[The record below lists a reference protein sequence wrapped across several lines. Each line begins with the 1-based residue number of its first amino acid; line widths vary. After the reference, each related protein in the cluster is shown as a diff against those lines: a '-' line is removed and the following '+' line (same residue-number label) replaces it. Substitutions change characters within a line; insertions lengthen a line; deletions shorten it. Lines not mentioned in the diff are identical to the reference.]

1 MIARIKTISFAV
13 LVAALI
19 ITMALMLANVEF
31 YGLLSVYVFLVLWSL
46 QKVFLWYIGDDF
58 GIAVQ
63 LKIKKEA
70 PKVLRFLGL
79 MFVCFVFYIAVKG
92 LFEHVST

>member
-1 MIARIKTISFAV
+1 MIARIKAISFGV

-19 ITMALMLANVEF
+19 ITFALIVANVEF
-31 YGLLSVYVFLVLWSL
+31 YGLLSLYVFMVLWSL
-46 QKVFLWYIGDDF
+46 DKVFLWYVGDDF

-63 LKIKKEA
+63 LKIKKDA
-70 PKVLRFLGL
+70 PKAIRFLGL
-79 MFVCFVFYIAVKG
+79 IFVFFVFYIAVQG

>member
-13 LVAALI
+13 LVVTLI

-31 YGLLSVYVFLVLWSL
+31 YGLLSLYIFMTLWSL
-46 QKVFLWYIGDDF
+46 QKVFLWYVGDDF

-63 LKIKKEA
+63 LKIKKDA
-70 PKVLRFLGL
+70 PKVIRFLGL
-79 MFVCFVFYIAVKG
+79 IFACFVFYIAVKG
-92 LFEHVST
+92 LFEHVPT